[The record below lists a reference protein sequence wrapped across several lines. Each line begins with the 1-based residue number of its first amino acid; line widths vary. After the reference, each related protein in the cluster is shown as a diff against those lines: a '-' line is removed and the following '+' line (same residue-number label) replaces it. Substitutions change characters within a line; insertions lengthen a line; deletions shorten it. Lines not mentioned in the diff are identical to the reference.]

1 MNTGL
6 EGWVQVRQTS
16 GRATIGGWHAPAKRL
31 LDVLLT
37 AFGVVLLARGMIK
50 LALDFDS
57 FATLENLMRLVL
69 PAALT
74 IAFLPYAYFLR
85 AYIRRGATSLRS
97 AMAEGP
103 SPRIVRAMPLRAPV
117 ARQ

>member
-6 EGWVQVRQTS
+6 EGWVQVRPTS

-85 AYIRRGATSLRS
+85 AYIRRERRRFDRRWRKGL
-97 AMAEGP
+97 
-103 SPRIVRAMPLRAPV
+103 APG
-117 ARQ
+117 